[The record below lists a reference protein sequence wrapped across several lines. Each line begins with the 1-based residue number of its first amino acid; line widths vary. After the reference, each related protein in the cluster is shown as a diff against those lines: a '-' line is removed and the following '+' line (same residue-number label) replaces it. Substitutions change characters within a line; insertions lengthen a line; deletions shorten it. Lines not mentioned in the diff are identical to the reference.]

1 MILDIIKV
9 FILSLVEGLTEFIPV
24 SSTGHMIIVD
34 HFIKLSSNKEFT
46 DSFLIIIQLGAILS
60 VLVYYFPRLWPFSND
75 KEKNKDIWNMWIKIA
90 VAVLPAV
97 VLGQL
102 FDDILEE
109 KFFNPFTVS
118 LMLIIYGV
126 ILIIIESSKKVK
138 VKTKT
143 IQELS
148 FKTAVGIGFFQCLAM
163 IPGVSRSGSTIVG
176 ALARGVSK
184 RAAAEFSFFL
194 SMPTMAGAFA
204 YDLYKTRHDLDFS
217 AMTDIAVG
225 FVLAFVAAIL
235 VVRWVLNFVSV
246 HGYAV
251 FGWWRIIVGS
261 LALAALLMG
270 Y

>member
-148 FKTAVGIGFFQCLAM
+148 FKTAVGIGFFQCYLK
-163 IPGVSRSGSTIVG
+163 S
-176 ALARGVSK
+176 
-184 RAAAEFSFFL
+184 
-194 SMPTMAGAFA
+194 
-204 YDLYKTRHDLDFS
+204 
-217 AMTDIAVG
+217 
-225 FVLAFVAAIL
+225 IL
-235 VVRWVLNFVSV
+235 TLETKC
-246 HGYAV
+246 
-251 FGWWRIIVGS
+251 
-261 LALAALLMG
+261 MD
-270 Y
+270 